1 MALGTLTNIAQNI
14 LPGGPTF
21 VDRVTLVGDASYVNG
36 TGTTGLQAAL
46 QALRKD
52 KRAIISVKQY
62 KVTGTSSFN
71 HSVRYD
77 PATDV
82 LTGVVDAG
90 TPTEES
96 TGSLA
101 AFTYY
106 LEILSQ

>member
-1 MALGTLTNIAQNI
+1 MALGTLTSIAQNI

-21 VDRVTLVGDASYVNG
+21 VDRVTLGGDPSYVSG
-36 TGTTGLQAAL
+36 TGTTGLQAGL

-82 LTGVVDAG
+82 LTAAVDAG
-90 TPTEES
+90 TPVEES